1 MKTIGVNIE
10 LVEKLNEGGTANVF
24 LGVNSWTGFP
34 VAIKELK
41 SNYFKSDFVRNK
53 FKAEANK
60 YLYLNHPNI
69 VKLQDFIDEGGTQ
82 YLVMEY
88 IEGYN
93 LNEYQ
98 NKFTGPMPV
107 PMAALLMIETLSA
120 LGYAH
125 ANGIVHLD
133 VKPSNI
139 MLSENEEIKV
149 LDFGIS
155 KDISDGQTD
164 KLLGT
169 PSYMSPEQIK
179 GQGIDHRTDIYAV
192 GITLYEL
199 IVGKPPFSDS
209 KDREELFDLIQS
221 GSIPPIRGND
231 TVNEIIQKATAKNKA
246 ERYQSCEAFSI
257 ALTALIG

>member
-1 MKTIGVNIE
+1 MRTVGVNIE
-10 LVEKLNEGGTANVF
+10 IVEKLNEGGTANVF

-41 SNYFKSDFVRNK
+41 SNYFKSDFVRKK
-53 FKAEANK
+53 FKDEANK

-69 VKLQDFIDEGGTQ
+69 VKLQDFIDEGDTQ

-88 IEGYN
+88 IEGDN

-125 ANGIVHLD
+125 DEGVVHLD

-139 MLSENEEIKV
+139 MLTTNEEIKV

-155 KDISDGQTD
+155 QDLSDGQSD

-169 PSYMSPEQIK
+169 PSYMSPEQIRSD
-179 GQGIDHRTDIYAV
+179 GIDHRTDIYAV

-221 GSIPPIRGND
+221 GSIPPIPGND
-231 TVNEIIQKATAKNKA
+231 AVTEIIRKATAKNKSD
-246 ERYQSCEAFSI
+246 RYQDCEAFSKD
-257 ALTALIG
+257 LTTLI